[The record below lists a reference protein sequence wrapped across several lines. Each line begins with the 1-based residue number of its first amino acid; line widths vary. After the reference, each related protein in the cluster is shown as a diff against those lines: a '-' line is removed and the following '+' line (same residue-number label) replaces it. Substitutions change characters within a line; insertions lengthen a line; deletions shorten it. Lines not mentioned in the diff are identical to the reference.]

1 MFDIVIINSILIV
14 FPILLY
20 LIYIVYQNVN
30 NITELFSERKE
41 FIYERSP
48 FICRCFVRLRRF

>member
-20 LIYIVYQNVN
+20 LIYIVFNKIRLEIIFIMWILF
-30 NITELFSERKE
+30 NIILLKYF
-41 FIYERSP
+41 
-48 FICRCFVRLRRF
+48 